1 VTRTILVVDDEHDLA
16 ATCER
21 LLHRRGWN
29 VVTAG
34 SREAALTALARTPRP
49 VLAIVDRQ
57 LPDGDGLDVLRAAL
71 AIATPVIIVTGYG
84 SAATRRL
91 ALDEGAAGFLAKP
104 FSSHELL
111 ELVRGI
117 VGEASGP
124 AAARGNLL
132 PAPDQPRPGIHCSE
146 PS

>member
-1 VTRTILVVDDEHDLA
+1 VIGTILVVDDERDLA
-16 ATCER
+16 ATCQR
-21 LLHRRGWN
+21 LLSRRGWN

-71 AIATPVIIVTGYG
+71 TFGTPVIMVTGYG

-104 FSSHELL
+104 FSSHDLL
-111 ELVRGI
+111 ELVRRI
-117 VGEASGP
+117 VGDASGT
-124 AAARGNLL
+124 AAAPAIL
-132 PAPDQPRPGIHCSE
+132 PAAPDQPRSGIHC
-146 PS
+146 

>member
-1 VTRTILVVDDEHDLA
+1 MTHTILVVDDERDLA
-16 ATCER
+16 ATCQR
-21 LLHRRGWN
+21 LLSRRGWN

-34 SREAALTALARTPRP
+34 TREAALTALARSPRP

-71 AIATPVIIVTGYG
+71 AIDTPVIMVTGYG

-104 FSSHELL
+104 FSTHDLL
-111 ELVRGI
+111 DLVRRI
-117 VGEASGP
+117 VGDASGT
-124 AAARGNLL
+124 AAAPAILP
-132 PAPDQPRPGIHCSE
+132 PAPDAPRPGIHC
-146 PS
+146 